1 MKVLFPLVA
10 LLIFALTA
18 VACAAA
24 APTATPIP
32 TAALQLTPTSTP
44 LPTATPT
51 PAPTATPQPTSAPT
65 ATPLPTATPEP
76 TPTATPAPTATPHP
90 TATPEPSA
98 TPEPTPTPTATPQ
111 PTDTPVPTV
120 PWKKFSPKPYFSVD
134 LPEDWEAEST
144 RSIVSFNAPW
154 HRATLTVF
162 SGTRGERMDKDLTL
176 ADFADGF
183 LGIWKKEPGFE
194 LDSFYEVSPTIQRS
208 RYRFSREIG
217 YCDDQESYGLYIFQS
232 VRVFVIAMDVCADW
246 TDQYGDAFVERV
258 FDSLIYTNQLR

>member
-1 MKVLFPLVA
+1 
-10 LLIFALTA
+10 
-18 VACAAA
+18 
-24 APTATPIP
+24 
-32 TAALQLTPTSTP
+32 
-44 LPTATPT
+44 
-51 PAPTATPQPTSAPT
+51 
-65 ATPLPTATPEP
+65 
-76 TPTATPAPTATPHP
+76 
-90 TATPEPSA
+90 
-98 TPEPTPTPTATPQ
+98 
-111 PTDTPVPTV
+111 
-120 PWKKFSPKPYFSVD
+120 
-134 LPEDWEAEST
+134 
-144 RSIVSFNAPW
+144 
-154 HRATLTVF
+154 
-162 SGTRGERMDKDLTL
+162 MDKDLTL